1 MTVSGLHPWPWKAA
15 LCLCAVSLLLL
26 GNQLEFSGYAHA
38 DEPNKVHQITQ
49 GKYNFNHPLLMLH
62 SVKLYA
68 RAIGISD
75 DYDAVMRAGRWNSV
89 VFSSLAIGF
98 LVLLTGRLHG
108 GWIGAAAGALVL
120 FTPLF
125 FELAHYFKEDPALI
139 FGLSL
144 SLLAMQFYGEKPSAV
159 RAAMLGAAC
168 GVAVA
173 GKYAGLIIVPF
184 AVYVVLA
191 NRRARDLWVVA
202 FSAVALFAL
211 VNFPMITSPDLWK
224 SRVDY
229 EVSRLKATGVPNPR
243 KVPHGDY
250 FSDFYKHA
258 SPFVLLLLAAYL
270 WGAWRRKFRLSPA
283 EWTLLL
289 LPTIYLV
296 ILCFIPTKTERYILP
311 ASVVLACVAAAGLAP
326 LQQLKHGKA
335 AAALVF
341 ATAIAWQAPR
351 VYAENAAFASRR
363 HAEVLTHLQTQ
374 LPASATVLVD
384 NYQSLEPSRKP
395 SPAIKQRTLQ
405 PHETLQSLAAE
416 GYTHILVTSKRY
428 PVFASTSRRASG
440 MPPEDN
446 EKMRVLYD
454 DIFGKCRLVFEWRQG
469 KKKQLEPEFR
479 LYELPQK

>member
-1 MTVSGLHPWPWKAA
+1 MTGTGLHPWPWKAA
-15 LCLCAVSLLLL
+15 VLLFVTCLLLTGKKL
-26 GNQLEFSGYAHA
+26 DFHGYVHD
-38 DEPNKVHQITQ
+38 DEPNKVTQITQ
-49 GKYNFNHPLLMLH
+49 DKYNFNHPLLMLH

-68 RAIGISD
+68 RATGISD
-75 DYDAVMRAGRWNSV
+75 DYDAVMRTGRWNSV

-108 GWIGAAAGALVL
+108 AWIGAAAGALIL
-120 FTPLF
+120 CTPLF

-159 RAAMLGAAC
+159 RGALLGAAC
-168 GVAVA
+168 GVAVS
-173 GKYAGLIIVPF
+173 GKYAGLIVVPF
-184 AVYVVLA
+184 AVYAVLA
-191 NRRARDLWVVA
+191 NHRARDLWVVA
-202 FSAVALFAL
+202 FSAVAVFAL

-243 KVPHGDY
+243 KIPHGDY
-250 FSDFYKHA
+250 FSDFYKHT

-270 WGAWRRKFRLSPA
+270 WGSWKRKFRLSPT

-289 LPTIYLV
+289 LPTVYLV

-311 ASVVLACVAAAGLAP
+311 ASVLLSCVAASGLAP
-326 LQQLKHGKA
+326 LKQLKHGKVA
-335 AAALVF
+335 AVLIF
-341 ATAIAWQAPR
+341 GMAIAWQAPQ

-363 HAEVLTHLQTQ
+363 HAEVLTYLQTQ
-374 LPASATVLVD
+374 LSSSASVLVD
-384 NYQSLEPSRKP
+384 NYQSLEPSRTP

-405 PHETLQSLAAE
+405 PHETLESLAAD
-416 GYTHILVTSKRY
+416 GFTHLLVTAKRY
-428 PVFASTSRRASG
+428 PVFAPNSRRASG
-440 MPPEDN
+440 LPPE
-446 EKMRVLYD
+446 EEAKMRKLYD
-454 DIFGKCRLVFEWRQG
+454 DIFGKCRLVFEWQQG

-479 LYELPQK
+479 LYELPQ